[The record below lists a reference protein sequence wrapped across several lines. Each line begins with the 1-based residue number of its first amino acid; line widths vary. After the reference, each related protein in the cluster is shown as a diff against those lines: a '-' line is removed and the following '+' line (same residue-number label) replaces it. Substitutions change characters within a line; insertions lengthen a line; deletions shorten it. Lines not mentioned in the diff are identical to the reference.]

1 MISTKINVDTS
12 GILKAFDM
20 VDKEGKVS
28 ADYLKKVFSDN
39 IVIEVNDNEIKNL
52 PKQAKKSFDEID
64 NEAKGLFANLKSS
77 LNLGSILNFASGQI
91 VADGIAKVGE
101 GLGFLAEQASRADEI
116 GTQLENGFRL
126 AGLSG
131 AELDK
136 QLQETTKFARD
147 FGFELGVAPERIKEL
162 SATAGGLGGA
172 TGKMNQD
179 LTKLAIGI
187 ENATGGAINGEKA
200 IQIFSRGISDP
211 ENAEAID
218 KLKKQFPLLGDALLT
233 ASSPAEKL
241 DASMKVLSGTF
252 ETMKNDTSDVEARF
266 GIFKMQI
273 AEGAQAIGGAF
284 LSSFNTDKLLEF
296 FGSMGGGV
304 DIFKVLENAG
314 TILGQTLTNVLNVL
328 IDITKQITSSPV
340 FQFLASNIELVTTA
354 IITYIAYQKAM
365 TIEMTASELKTK
377 AVATAQG
384 IYNGIVAFGN
394 GILSTAKTVM
404 LAYSNGTVIATAK
417 TYLMNTAQT
426 LLNAIMS
433 ANPIGLVV
441 VALGALTAGLVYA
454 YKNSEAFRKVIDSVW
469 ETMKGWLK
477 SLGMIVTKVLEFL
490 GILGKDT
497 NIKKNVKIE
506 AEVDTKS
513 FNDLNNQINN
523 LIKENDGSG
532 KLKLKVFEN
541 TENAIKRN
549 IEEQKKLGKITNEQY
564 QQLIK
569 NLDSVDYKQKAKEQK
584 EKKEKEHVETLQDLY
599 KKLYDE
605 TEKLAI
611 KQDFGN
617 VYQNNIVKLKLL
629 TKEIE
634 KEKTAKLVLDYAL
647 REETK
652 TDEIILRPK
661 KITIKELPKIEMP
674 KLDFDFDVEQSF
686 INISDNLSKSIG
698 NSFAK
703 IDFAKILDNGKS
715 LEAIQKDINA
725 SFDSEKNG
733 LSDTLLGN
741 AISYEEYSERLAE
754 IENNRRIANLEAE
767 KEYLANKQTIWSESL
782 NVLNMSIIS
791 SFENSLNGDNGINK
805 KLDEIFNKSTNV
817 FASIGENV
825 GLIAQQI
832 AINTGMMIASGEDA
846 LKGFAKS
853 IFQTIKALVPAFITQ
868 IFGTSIGTLGPIA
881 GPIASGILTG
891 SLYALLGVAENAIL
905 QLKDGV
911 INLQGAG
918 TSRSD
923 SIPAMLSKGESVI
936 NARSTAQNEPYLR
949 FINNGG
955 DMSKLVNMNMNTK
968 NIENLLY
975 TNNEL
980 LRSKNFNPSINN
992 VNKFNVSSSS
1002 IKVVR
1007 GR

>member
-162 SATAGGLGGA
+162 SATAGALGGA
-172 TGKMNQD
+172 TGKMNKD
-179 LTKLAIGI
+179 LSKLAVGV
-187 ENATGGAINGEKA
+187 EMATNGAIKGEQA
-200 IQIFSRGISDP
+200 IKIFSRGIADP

-218 KLKKQFPLLGDALLT
+218 KLKKSFPQLGEALLS
-233 ASSPAEKL
+233 ANDPAGKL
-241 DASMKVLSGTF
+241 QAGLNALSGTF

-314 TILGQTLTNVLNVL
+314 TILGQTLTNALNVM
-328 IDITKQITSSPV
+328 IDIANRIMSSPV
-340 FQFLASNIELVTTA
+340 FQFLANNIELVVTA
-354 IITYIAYQKAM
+354 LISYIAYQKAM
-365 TIEMTASELKTK
+365 TVELTTAELKTK
-377 AVATAQG
+377 AIATAQA
-384 IYNGIVAFGN
+384 IYNGVMAFGN
-394 GILSTAKTVM
+394 TVISTAKAVM
-404 LAYSNGTVIATAK
+404 LAFSNGTVIATAK
-417 TYLMNTAQT
+417 TYLMTTAQT

-454 YKNSEAFRKVIDSVW
+454 YKNSEAFRKIIDGIW

-477 SLGMIVTKVLEFL
+477 SLGMIVTKVLEFF
-490 GILGKDT
+490 GILGKD
-497 NIKKNVKIE
+497 VK
-506 AEVDTKS
+506 V
-513 FNDLNNQINN
+513 
-523 LIKENDGSG
+523 
-532 KLKLKVFEN
+532 
-541 TENAIKRN
+541 
-549 IEEQKKLGKITNEQY
+549 
-564 QQLIK
+564 
-569 NLDSVDYKQKAKEQK
+569 KA
-584 EKKEKEHVETLQDLY
+584 
-599 KKLYDE
+599 
-605 TEKLAI
+605 
-611 KQDFGN
+611 
-617 VYQNNIVKLKLL
+617 

-634 KEKTAKLVLDYAL
+634 KDTKAIETNITNTNLELDKQSTKVEKNVKAVKTLQQQYDELYNATVKLSQENNRGLQYEKNIKQLEVLKGKLKDLETNKALVDFRLADNKVEIPDMVLDSFKNEIDTYFEKEKVTLSIAKV
-647 REETK
+647 EVK
-652 TDEIILRPK
+652 TDA
-661 KITIKELPKIEMP
+661 IKPIEESETDKMF
-674 KLDFDFDVEQSF
+674 K
-686 INISDNLSKSIG
+686 NLAKSLTDG
-698 NSFAK
+698 FSK
-703 IDFAKILDNGKS
+703 IDYTSIFKKKETAFDES
-715 LEAIQKDINA
+715 LNEDRAN
-725 SFDSEKNG
+725 
-733 LSDTLLGN
+733 LLTSLQQN
-741 AISYEEYSERLAE
+741 EISYEEYSERLNE
-754 IENNRRIANLEAE
+754 IDRNRRETQKEGNSEFIQGLNQTLAVSLENTSNLINESITKSMTLLSEVSYKSDDFTSQLNSNIETALVGIGTMTAEMALNGQNLMKSLLMNVIKTAQIMFNAYAAPLLLKSNLERPFGLGTPEWIA
-767 KEYLANKQTIWSESL
+767 LM
-782 NVLNMSIIS
+782 VLGN
-791 SFENSLNGDNGINK
+791 
-805 KLDEIFNKSTNV
+805 
-817 FASIGENV
+817 A
-825 GLIAQQI
+825 
-832 AINTGMMIASGEDA
+832 
-846 LKGFAKS
+846 
-853 IFQTIKALVPAFITQ
+853 
-868 IFGTSIGTLGPIA
+868 TLGLAQSALA
-881 GPIASGILTG
+881 GF
-891 SLYALLGVAENAIL
+891 
-905 QLKDGV
+905 KDGV

-918 TSRSD
+918 TSTSD

-980 LRSKNFNPSINN
+980 LRSKNLISN
-992 VNKFNVSSSS
+992 VNVNNKFEVANSGINVK
-1002 IKVVR
+1002 IKR
-1007 GR
+1007 